1 MQNKMKPLTSAQR
14 LERCL
19 RGQPIDRVP
28 IWMLFNPIYQTNPWY
43 PNYFTAPSYAP
54 VVARVMADTDLFQRH
69 WFGPGIFYS
78 DPASAR
84 KQSKIWRE
92 MGSRLSETTIETP
105 RGLLTSYT
113 RRTANGVE
121 HKALIANLDDL
132 DKVLAIPYQ
141 PFHPDLAEFRRHRD
155 ELGERAMMMVNFCDP
170 MAMLYFHCDPEPML
184 LWVAAERARITQF
197 LDVMFERMMEHLKY
211 LLEQGIGP
219 AFFIVGSEFASPP
232 MVSPKMFRDLI
243 ARYDKPIIE
252 LIHRY
257 DGFAITHHHGPA
269 RKILRDLVEMQPAGI
284 QPLEAPPVGD
294 TPLDEAKEILG
305 ERVCLIG
312 NIQYDT
318 LINGSPDQVE
328 EETRAII
335 QAWKPRGRFILAP
348 TAGPYQDTLSPTA
361 VANHLQFIALAR
373 ELGRY
378 DD

>member
-1 MQNKMKPLTSAQR
+1 M
-14 LERCL
+14 

-43 PNYFTAPSYAP
+43 PNYFTASSYAP
-54 VVARVMADTDLFQRH
+54 VVERVMADTDLFQRH
-69 WFGPGIFYS
+69 WFSPGIFYS

-113 RRTANGVE
+113 RRTENGVE

-132 DKVLAIPYQ
+132 DKVLSIPYQ

-184 LWVAAERARITQF
+184 IWVAAERAHITQF
-197 LDVMFERMMEHLKY
+197 LDVMFERLMDHLKY
-211 LLEQGIGP
+211 LLDQGIGP

-318 LINGSPDQVE
+318 LINGSPDQVA